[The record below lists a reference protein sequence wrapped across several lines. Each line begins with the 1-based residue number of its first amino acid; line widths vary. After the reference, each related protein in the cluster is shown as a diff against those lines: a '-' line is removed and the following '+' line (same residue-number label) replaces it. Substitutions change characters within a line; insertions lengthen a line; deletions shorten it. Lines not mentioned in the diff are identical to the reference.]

1 MQYSIINRWND
12 GFHANITI
20 TNRGGQPVSG
30 YALQWS
36 FAGGEQFAS
45 GWNADYAQ
53 RGTSMTASNTA
64 GHWNGTIAQG
74 ASVVFGFIGRG
85 NPQHPGGFRLNEM
98 QCRP

>member
-1 MQYSIINRWND
+1 MTAFTPTSLSPIAEARLC
-12 GFHANITI
+12 
-20 TNRGGQPVSG
+20 SG

-36 FAGGEQFAS
+36 FAGVEQFAS

-85 NPQHPGGFRLNEM
+85 SPQQPGGFRLNEM
-98 QCRP
+98 PCRS